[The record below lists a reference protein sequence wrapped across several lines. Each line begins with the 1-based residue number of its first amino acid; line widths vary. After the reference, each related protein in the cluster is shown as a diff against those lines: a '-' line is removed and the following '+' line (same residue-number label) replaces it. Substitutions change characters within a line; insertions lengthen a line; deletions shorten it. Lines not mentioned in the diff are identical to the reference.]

1 MSQIA
6 TSIEQSRRLMEAG
19 VPKKSAD
26 MMWEQHYDCPPY
38 LTIQPRTTLGRS
50 IGAHAIY
57 AWSLSALW
65 QMVYELDRTYEFP
78 TELSADEL
86 IETLVSTIV
95 YRKTH

>member
-1 MSQIA
+1 MIA
-6 TSIEQSRRLMEAG
+6 TSIEQSKRLVGVGVNAEDTADFYYNSAG
-19 VPKKSAD
+19 FLDWRGDPVLF
-26 MMWEQHYDCPPY
+26 M
-38 LTIQPRTTLGRS
+38 LGEFQTP
-50 IGAHAIY
+50 

-86 IETLVSTIV
+86 METLVCTIV

>member
-6 TSIEQSRRLMEAG
+6 TTIEQSKRMIDTGIDIEE
-19 VPKKSAD
+19 SAD
-26 MMWEQHYDCPPY
+26 FYYDSKGY
-38 LTIQPRTTLGRS
+38 LQWRGDPVLFQIASFQVP
-50 IGAHAIY
+50 

-86 IETLVSTIV
+86 IETLVCTLV

>member
-6 TSIEQSRRLMEAG
+6 TSIEQSRRLLEAG
-19 VPKKSAD
+19 APKKSAD
-26 MMWEQHYDCPPY
+26 MMWEQHYDCRPY
-38 LTIQPRTTLGRS
+38 LTITPRTTLGRS
-50 IGAHAIY
+50 IGAHAIC

-65 QMVYELDRTYEFP
+65 QMVHELDKTYEFP

-86 IETLVSTIV
+86 IETLVCTLV

>member
-6 TSIEQSRRLMEAG
+6 TSIEQSKRLLEAG
-19 VPKKSAD
+19 VSKESAD
-26 MMWEQHYDCPPY
+26 MMWEQHYDNNPY

-50 IGAHAIY
+50 YGAHAIVS
-57 AWSLSALW
+57 WSLSSLW

-86 IETLVSTIV
+86 METLVCTIV